1 MRDFADDFHFADDGN
16 RVHSGPIDR
25 VAKELVAALYRHV
38 TEIDGVARAVEQ
50 TVPADVDGVV
60 QLRAETDGVGTH
72 VAERPDGLPV

>member
-38 TEIDGVARAVEQ
+38 TEIDGVARAVELA
-50 TVPADVDGVV
+50 VLEDVDGVV
-60 QLRAETDGVGTH
+60 LNVAQIDGIY
-72 VAERPDGLPV
+72 